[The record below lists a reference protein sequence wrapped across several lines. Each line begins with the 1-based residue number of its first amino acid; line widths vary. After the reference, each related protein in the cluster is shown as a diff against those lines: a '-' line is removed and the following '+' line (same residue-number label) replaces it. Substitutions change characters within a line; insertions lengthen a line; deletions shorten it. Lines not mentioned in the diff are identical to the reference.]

1 MGLLSGL
8 LGHKEQHPPLDPQ
21 SMAARR
27 LEQSRTSVESFA
39 GKVKDRMELVPAA
52 DAVYVFIGKP
62 PGAFGIAWIEN
73 GEEHNLKTL
82 VQKQGLS
89 QATVANISEALRSA
103 YESHMNEA
111 RYQATVA
118 GKTVT
123 VIPSEELGSQIKRV
137 ISNVA

>member
-1 MGLLSGL
+1 
-8 LGHKEQHPPLDPQ
+8 
-21 SMAARR
+21 MA
-27 LEQSRTSVESFA
+27 S
-39 GKVKDRMELVPAA
+39 
-52 DAVYVFIGKP
+52 
-62 PGAFGIAWIEN
+62 
-73 GEEHNLKTL
+73 
-82 VQKQGLS
+82 
-89 QATVANISEALRSA
+89 ISEALRSA

>member
-62 PGAFGIAWIEN
+62 PGTFGIAWIEN